1 MKNINKKMQIG
12 WQKYEDIIESQLDSP
27 LLEMIVNKS
36 MLPDIPLEDLDEE
49 ELEDLES
56 MLSQSETN
64 FTIPVDDQLMEKV
77 SMTQSFDCWM
87 GHTNFNIT
95 GEIKDKI
102 EKSEGVEV
110 LKICSRYRFFLG
122 VGRMFDFKDVRNDIE
137 TLLINNLEE
146 KKN

>member
-1 MKNINKKMQIG
+1 MKKINKTMQIG

-27 LLEMIVNKS
+27 LLEKIVKKN
-36 MLPDIPLEDLDEE
+36 MGPEIPIEDLDEE
-49 ELEDLES
+49 ELEQLES
-56 MLSQSETN
+56 MFSNSEAN
-64 FTIPVDDQLMEKV
+64 FMVPVDDSLMEKI
-77 SMTQSFDCWM
+77 SMSQNFDCWM

-122 VGRMFDFKDVRNDIE
+122 VGRMIDFPEVRKNNE
-137 TLLINNLEE
+137 TLITNFEE
-146 KKN
+146 KDN